1 MSSVG
6 ELLRGNS
13 DPIETVLVSTNIR
26 LQERV
31 LLLQVLHRGEI
42 LSIILRKQLPLNL
55 REPELKV
62 LIAPVVGLLLTSLRQ
77 PHPFLLRGLE

>member
-42 LSIILRKQLPLNL
+42 LSIIFRKQLPLNL